1 MEKQWHILCSMECS
15 RKLKNHKRWALE
27 WNAKKKMEL
36 TKEVKTCTKSK
47 IQKSK
52 KNEQEE
58 TSGKEE
64 G

>member
-1 MEKQWHILCSMECS
+1 VLNGNAVESKRITRDELLNEMQ
-15 RKLKNHKRWALE
+15 KN
-27 WNAKKKMEL
+27 MEL
-36 TKEVKTCTKSK
+36 TKEEKTCTKSK
-47 IQKSK
+47 KQKNK

>member
-1 MEKQWHILCSMECS
+1 
-15 RKLKNHKRWALE
+15 
-27 WNAKKKMEL
+27 MEL